1 MKYIIYNKFP
11 YIGLLSKKVVYLQ

>member
-11 YIGLLSKKVVYLQ
+11 YIGFLSKKVV

>member
-11 YIGLLSKKVVYLQ
+11 YIGFLSKKVVYLQ